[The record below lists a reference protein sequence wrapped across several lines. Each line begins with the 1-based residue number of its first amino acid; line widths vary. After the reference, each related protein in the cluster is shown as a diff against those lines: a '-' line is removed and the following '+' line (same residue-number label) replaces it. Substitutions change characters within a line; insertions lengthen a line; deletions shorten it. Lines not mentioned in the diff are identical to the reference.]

1 MAFDVEGARKA
12 GYSDGDIADYLA
24 AKKEFNITGARKA
37 GYENSDIITHLLGP
51 KKEPESRH
59 VGAVLNDTVISI
71 ANSAAGGVKS
81 AADFFSPGT
90 DFSKAIDEFIKH
102 GEESQSDIVKAG
114 REKFQK
120 ELQGAQTA
128 GEEISAVGKYVAQNP
143 LQAAGQAAGSI
154 AGPGLAIKG
163 FTKTAQLL
171 KFTEK
176 VAERIGLGAGIVTN
190 AAMSGGD
197 AAGSAYDMVMQTPD
211 DILMQNN
218 FVRQEVEKGR
228 SLEDVKKEAATTA
241 ARRASAVPA
250 LIGGATGAFG
260 IESIL
265 AGTAKP
271 SASRLAG
278 ALKTGLSEAL
288 QESVEEGAT
297 ELSAN
302 VAAKEYDPRID
313 PTKGVAGAAALGAV
327 LGAGPGAAIG
337 ALNTPQTL
345 PPNQLAD
352 SLEDGGL
359 KALEAAYGEM
369 AKITQVGQP
378 PQEEENL
385 GPVKQGLPFGT
396 SEEQIA
402 NVIDQVEKS
411 AEQKEAPVAPQEI
424 SPEIQVKQ
432 AEIETLKK
440 RLEDKDYK
448 GEKHRTNIVNKIE
461 KLEGEVQAALSAPPV
476 AKDQDITSQIG
487 QGDANAQPSGE
498 ANAAAN
504 QSGAA
509 SSAPAMDGT
518 PTGTPAP
525 INAGMGAVGGAA
537 QPTDVATGDQS
548 ATLTQEQNRVAE
560 EERLAELARLAE
572 ALPKEENADRPEI
585 VQQRATLERVLPK
598 TIGNFTL
605 GAITP
610 YAGNWTVNYTYTNES
625 GAIYSTNVPID
636 AEMLEGKTD
645 AEIETAIR
653 ERAAKNGLREPTTD
667 KPIKLDYKTTER
679 IFTPEQTPFASDNVE
694 GRDRVPTDIKEAEN
708 FAAAETA
715 FDLMDSAE
723 SGVNKELDAI
733 AKEKGISVKGD
744 DAKETKALTREAVI
758 AQMSEK
764 EFEALVHRNVSP
776 NKLTGKRKES
786 IEKRNQFINT
796 LSEAQKKSIE
806 KKAFKKLGEE
816 IKARSSFSRTTES
829 DKRKAKQKTFDAAAY
844 RRAARKLQ
852 KTEKEAKTTEKKVK
866 EVEAKPDIETYVSSS
881 ERKIVGALKTGEAV
895 NVLAAIQG
903 NYKPSVSVRIDTI
916 TQAIAQRLKAIMIE
930 LDDQPNIIIGKV
942 EGGRPGKYDPE
953 TETITIDPT
962 APRKVSLD
970 VVILHEMTHYMSDH
984 VIDNRDKLTP
994 EQKNAVLNLEK
1005 LYKYVQNKLGHKFDI
1020 PTLKEFIAEA
1030 FSNPAFQTAMGRLDV
1045 PSNYDWR
1052 KDIGTSDNFL
1062 TTFAKRILQLLG
1074 FPRDTSP
1081 GVLYSALVNIQSII
1095 KIEPVGKAQGVSYMA
1110 KKAGEEEPF
1119 EESIGEFIAR
1129 QPLPPH
1135 PDGVV
1140 NSMRRF
1146 FNNGLSRGFKEAA
1159 RLFQSAR
1166 YPVEDWE
1173 RTIRRSGLL
1182 EVGDENSFNN
1192 IATQIA
1198 LATGNARNLD
1208 NTYIKKHSDRVEVLV
1223 ADLVKAEGTNLDTVL
1238 QKLGAYGIVM
1248 HESEVRKVKF
1258 LREVGKKYLRDD
1270 DASKVV
1276 DWFGEKVTPATAAA
1290 NIQKDLSSKNF
1301 SKKAESVNMTSEELA
1316 LEYRKFME
1324 QLVARK
1330 DFIKPNMPPE
1340 KLDVNNTDYHVVGQL
1355 TADRVARFKQYFN
1368 AEKNVGLI
1376 KEIYSE
1382 LNKLSEATIEL
1393 NKQANYWSPQVTNL
1407 KAFYNYKHYAPFK
1420 GKPLTN
1426 EDKELFITEFIGKEY
1441 QQAEYTQE
1449 GRISLPDNPVLRML
1463 AEGSLSAARAGR
1475 KDVIKAVFHSS
1486 QPNKYNKDGQGLID
1500 AQVVKF
1506 IPFENRYMLDSD
1518 EELKTL
1524 ARNKELFFYY
1534 MEDGDIAI
1542 IRMKDEKL
1550 RNSIRNTYRQS
1561 NYLLDRVNS
1570 INSFF
1575 GQMHTRFSVGFAP
1588 KNFVRDAITNT
1599 YNISI
1604 DLSPGAAS
1612 RYIGAIAENV
1622 TKAGMMK
1629 AWNVASTFREAGA
1642 DPAKNPKIKALID
1655 RDKTGFTKDLVEY
1668 LLVGGD
1674 VAYVNSLTTKG
1685 QFKEFTKLNRADWY
1699 SDGGRAISD
1708 FFDNYTAMFEYT
1720 SRVSA
1725 YQIAKSEE
1733 MKRLMAKGVP
1743 RAQAEKDAIKP
1754 AVAFSKNLA
1763 NFEKVGVIGRQA
1775 GAWFMFFRPAATGA
1789 VRAIESLAPSFSS
1802 VFGGYEKA
1810 ADRAWNQAPK
1820 EVKAKG
1826 KKAEEEYKKEF
1837 IRQAKN
1843 GKATA
1848 AVAMG
1853 LGVAMYYMSYL
1864 MSGEDDMDR
1873 NRVATDD
1880 MTRWQRDA
1888 RFFVGPNPNDVVN
1901 VPWGY
1906 GIGAFAAF
1914 GAQIASLGMSD
1925 ESFLKTMSNT
1935 VPIMMDSFMPLPIS
1949 RGSPIENPLAWALD
1963 SIMPS
1968 VIRPLMEYEMN
1979 YNSLGQQI
1987 YNNRQSFVG
1996 STYTGGDN
2004 IPEIYKSVARNLY
2017 ELSDYSSTFKFDPN
2031 VLYFFANSYMD
2042 ALAKFNQT
2050 SFNLYLVGIGERDPD
2065 LMEALKRDTLLLE
2078 GFVGTASSYD
2088 ARKWNAVEKDLERRK
2103 AALNEI
2109 KDDPIR
2115 YLEYMQANPMD
2126 QMLVDMYNGDA
2137 NGELKKLRHESKEIR
2152 LNSNLTVQE
2161 RTDQLRENK
2170 LQLSLLMMQL
2180 VDMYEAFEV
2189 KP

>member
-24 AKKEFNITGARKA
+24 TKKEFNIAGARKA
-37 GYENSDIITHLLGP
+37 GYDNSDIITHLVGRP
-51 KKEPESRH
+51 KKEPESRNI
-59 VGAVLNDTVISI
+59 GAVLNDTVIAI

-81 AADFFSPGT
+81 VADFFSPGT
-90 DFSKAIDEFIKH
+90 DFSKAVDEFIKQ
-102 GEESQSDIVKAG
+102 GEESQSDIVKVG

-120 ELQGAQTA
+120 ELQGAKTA
-128 GEEISAVGKYVAQNP
+128 GEEIAAVGRYVAENP
-143 LQAAGQAAGSI
+143 LQAAGQAVGSF

-163 FTKTAQLL
+163 ATKTAQLL
-171 KFTEK
+171 KASEK
-176 VAERIGLGAGIVTN
+176 IAERVGLGAGIVTN
-190 AAMSGGD
+190 AMMSGGD
-197 AAGSAYDMVMQTPD
+197 AAGSAYEMVMQTPD

-241 ARRASAVPA
+241 ARRASAIPA
-250 LIGGATGAFG
+250 LVGGATGAFG
-260 IESIL
+260 VERIF
-265 AGTAKP
+265 AGAAKP

-288 QESVEEGAT
+288 QEAVEEGTT
-297 ELSAN
+297 EYSAN
-302 VAAKEYDPRID
+302 VAAQEYDPRID
-313 PTKGVAGAAALGAV
+313 PTKGVAGAATLGAV

-337 ALNTPQTL
+337 ALNVQKPL
-345 PPNQLAD
+345 PTNPVAD
-352 SLEDGGL
+352 QLEDDGL
-359 KALEAAYGEM
+359 RSLEAAYGEM
-369 AKITQVGQP
+369 SKITEVGQP
-378 PQEEENL
+378 PPPEDL
-385 GPVKQGLPFGT
+385 GAPKQGMPFSM
-396 SEEQIA
+396 SEDQIA
-402 NVIDQVEKS
+402 NVIDQAGQAVTQQETAPK
-411 AEQKEAPVAPQEI
+411 QEAT
-424 SPEIQVKQ
+424 PEIQVKQ
-432 AEIETLKK
+432 AEIETLKQ
-440 RLEDKDYK
+440 RLVDKDYR
-448 GEKHRTNIVNKIE
+448 GEKHRDNIIQKIQR
-461 KLEGEVQAALSAPPV
+461 LETEVQAALGAAPITE
-476 AKDQDITSQIG
+476 DQDITSQIGQG

-504 QSGAA
+504 QLSITG
-509 SSAPAMDGT
+509 SAPAMDGT
-518 PTGTPAP
+518 STGTPAP
-525 INAGMGAVGGAA
+525 INAGMGIAGGVPA
-537 QPTDVATGDQS
+537 PTDVSAADQPTALDYGS
-548 ATLTQEQNRVAE
+548 LSNQQLIDIYEDLTNTDEQYKAAKTELDRRGEFAPI
-560 EERLAELARLAE
+560 RIAELERILNNPNLSVKQRTLFE
-572 ALPKEENADRPEI
+572 SELSQLKETALIPEENAEGTPEELPSEVI
-585 VQQRATLERVLPK
+585 QATTTEEDEAPAVPK
-598 TIGNFTL
+598 
-605 GAITP
+605 A
-610 YAGNWTVNYTYTNES
+610 
-625 GAIYSTNVPID
+625 
-636 AEMLEGKTD
+636 AE
-645 AEIETAIR
+645 
-653 ERAAKNGLREPTTD
+653 PV
-667 KPIKLDYKTTER
+667 KLDYKTTER
-679 IFTPEQTPFASDNVE
+679 IFTREQTPFVSNKVE
-694 GRDRVPTDIKEAEN
+694 GRDRAPKDIKEAID

-723 SGVNKELDAI
+723 SGINKELDAI

-744 DAKETKALTREAVI
+744 DAQETKALTREAVI
-758 AQMSEK
+758 AQMPQK
-764 EFEALVHRNVSP
+764 EFEALVHRNV
-776 NKLTGKRKES
+776 NADKLIDKRKES
-786 IEKRNQFINT
+786 IQKRNQFINT
-796 LSEAQKKSIE
+796 LSGEQKASIE
-806 KKAFKKLGEE
+806 KKAFKKLSDE

-844 RRAARKLQ
+844 RREKRKEQ
-852 KTEKEAKTTEKKVK
+852 KAQQEVKATEKKVK

-895 NVLAAIQG
+895 YVLEAIQG
-903 NYKPSVSVRIDTI
+903 NYKPSKSVRIDTI
-916 TQAIAQRLKAIMIE
+916 TQAIANQLKNIMIK
-930 LDDQPNIIIGKV
+930 LDDQPNIVIGKV
-942 EGGRPGKYDPE
+942 EGNRPGKYDPE

-970 VVILHEMTHYMSDH
+970 VVVLHEITHYMADH
-984 VIDNRDKLTP
+984 VVDNRDKLTP
-994 EQKNAVLNLEK
+994 DQRNAVLNLEK
-1005 LYKYVQNKLGHKFDI
+1005 LHKYVETKLGNKFDI

-1045 PSNYDWR
+1045 PANADWR
-1052 KDIGTSDNFL
+1052 ADIGKSDNFL
-1062 TTFAKRILQLLG
+1062 TAFAKRILQLLG
-1074 FPRDTSP
+1074 FERSTTP
-1081 GVLYSALVNIQSII
+1081 GVLYSALLNIQSII
-1095 KIEPVGKAQGVSYMA
+1095 ELEPVGKAKGVSYMA
-1110 KKAGEEEPF
+1110 KKADEKEPF
-1119 EESIGEFIAR
+1119 EESIDEFIER
-1129 QPLPPH
+1129 QPLPAH
-1135 PDGVV
+1135 PDGVA
-1140 NSMRRF
+1140 NSMKKF

-1173 RTIRRSGLL
+1173 RTIRRAGLL

-1192 IATQIA
+1192 IATQTA

-1223 ADLVKAEGTNLDTVL
+1223 TELVKAEGTDLDTVL
-1238 QKLGAYGIVM
+1238 KKLGAYGIVM

-1258 LREVGKKYLRDD
+1258 LREVGKKYLRSD
-1270 DASKVV
+1270 DASKVIN
-1276 DWFGEKVTPATAAA
+1276 WFGDKITPATAAD

-1301 SKKAESVNMTSEELA
+1301 SKKAESLNMTSEELA
-1316 LEYRKFME
+1316 FEYRKFME

-1330 DFIKPNMPPE
+1330 DLIKPNTPPE

-1368 AEKNVGLI
+1368 AEKNVSLI

-1407 KAFYNYKHYAPFK
+1407 KAFYNYKYYAPFK

-1463 AEGSLSAARAGR
+1463 AEGALSAARAGR
-1475 KDVIKAVFHSS
+1475 KDVIKAMYHAS
-1486 QPNKYNKDGQGLID
+1486 QPNKYNKTGQGLID
-1500 AQVVKF
+1500 AQVLKI
-1506 IPFENRYMLDSD
+1506 IPFENRYLLESD
-1518 EELKTL
+1518 AELQTL

-1604 DLSPGAAS
+1604 DLSPAAAS
-1612 RYIGAIAENV
+1612 RYLGAIAENV
-1622 TKAGMMK
+1622 TKKGMLK
-1629 AWNVASTFREAGA
+1629 AWRVASTFREAGA
-1642 DPAKNPKIKALID
+1642 DPAKNPKLKALID
-1655 RDKTGFTKDLVEY
+1655 ADKTGFTKDLAEY
-1668 LLVGGD
+1668 LQVGGD
-1674 VAYVNSLTTKG
+1674 IAYVNSLTTKG
-1685 QFKEFTKLNRADWY
+1685 QFKEFTKLSRADWY
-1699 SDGGRAISD
+1699 SDGGKAISD

-1733 MKRLMAKGVP
+1733 MKRLMDKGMS
-1743 RAQAEKDAIKP
+1743 RAQAEKAARKP

-1763 NFEKVGVIGRQA
+1763 NFEKVGVLGRQA
-1775 GAWFMFFRPAATGA
+1775 GALFMFFRPAATGA

-1820 EVKAKG
+1820 EVRAKG

-1935 VPIMMDSFMPLPIS
+1935 VPIMMDSFLPLPIS
-1949 RGSPIENPLAWALD
+1949 RGSPIEEPVAWALD

-1968 VIRPLMEYEMN
+1968 VVRPLIEYKMN

-1987 YNNRQSFVG
+1987 YNNRQSAVG

-2017 ELSDYSSTFKFDPN
+2017 EASNYSSTFKFDPN
-2031 VLYFFANSYMD
+2031 VMYFFANSYMD
-2042 ALAKFNQT
+2042 ALAKFSQT
-2050 SFNLYLVGIGERDPD
+2050 GFNLYLVGVGERNPD
-2065 LMEALKRDTLLLE
+2065 LMEVLKRDTLLFE

-2088 ARKWNAVEKDLERRK
+2088 ARKWNAIEKDLERRK
-2103 AALNEI
+2103 ANLNEVE
-2109 KDDPIR
+2109 DDPVR
-2115 YLEYMQANPMD
+2115 YFEYMEANPMD
-2126 QMLVDMYNGDA
+2126 KILVNMYNKDA
-2137 NGELKKLRHESKEIR
+2137 NGELKKLRQKGKEIR
-2152 LNSNLTVQE
+2152 LNSDLTVQE

-2170 LQLSLLMMQL
+2170 LQLNLLMMQL

>member
-1 MAFDVEGARKA
+1 MAKPWSEVSGSEAFKSLSSAEKESARRQYFEQVVAPRVPK
-12 GYSDGDIADYLA
+12 DDLQIARDQFLSQTA
-24 AKKEFNITGARKA
+24 IPA
-37 GYENSDIITHLLGP
+37 
-51 KKEPESRH
+51 KKEPESRNI
-59 VGAVLNDTVISI
+59 GAVLNDTVISI
-71 ANSAAGGVKS
+71 ANAAAGGVKS

-90 DFSKAIDEFIKH
+90 DFSKAIDEFVKQ

-128 GEEISAVGKYVAQNP
+128 GEEISAVGRYVAENP

-163 FTKTAQLL
+163 FTKGAQLL
-171 KFTEK
+171 KASEK
-176 VAERIGLGAGIVTN
+176 IAERIGLGAGIVTN

-211 DILMQNN
+211 DILMQNDS
-218 FVRQEVEKGR
+218 VRQEVEKGR

-241 ARRASAVPA
+241 ARRASAIPA
-250 LIGGATGAFG
+250 LVGGATGAFG
-260 IESIL
+260 VEKVL
-265 AGTAKP
+265 AGMAKP

-288 QESVEEGAT
+288 QEAVEEGTT
-297 ELSAN
+297 EYSAN
-302 VAAKEYDPRID
+302 VAAQEYDPRID
-313 PTKGVAGAAALGAV
+313 PTKGVAGAATLGAV

-337 ALNTPQTL
+337 ALNVQKPL
-345 PPNQLAD
+345 PTSPVAD
-352 SLEDGGL
+352 QLEDDGL
-359 KALEAAYGEM
+359 KSLEAAYGEM
-369 AKITQVGQP
+369 AKITEVGQP
-378 PQEEENL
+378 PPPEDL
-385 GPVKQGLPFGT
+385 GAPKQGVPFSI
-396 SEEQIA
+396 SEDQIA
-402 NVIDQVEKS
+402 NVIDQAGQTVDQQETAPK
-411 AEQKEAPVAPQEI
+411 QEAA
-424 SPEIQVKQ
+424 PEIQVKQ

-440 RLEDKDYK
+440 RLVDKDYK
-448 GEKHRTNIVNKIE
+448 GEKHRDNIISKI
-461 KLEGEVQAALSAPPV
+461 KRLEDEVQVALGAAPIAEDV
-476 AKDQDITSQIG
+476 DITSQIG
-487 QGDANAQPSGE
+487 QEQGDANAQPSGE
-498 ANAAAN
+498 ANAAAD
-504 QSGAA
+504 QF
-509 SSAPAMDGT
+509 SAPSA
-518 PTGTPAP
+518 AP
-525 INAGMGAVGGAA
+525 AVGQPAGGTETSVTTGVESTGGVPA
-537 QPTDVATGDQS
+537 PTDVSAGDQS
-548 ATLTQEQNRVAE
+548 ATLVQEQNRVAE
-560 EERLAELARLAE
+560 EARLAELSRLAEEMRLAEEARLAE
-572 ALPKEENADRPEI
+572 VERLQAEALAEQENVEGTPEELVDEDLQA
-585 VQQRATLERVLPK
+585 ATTEEDEAQATSK
-598 TIGNFTL
+598 
-605 GAITP
+605 A
-610 YAGNWTVNYTYTNES
+610 
-625 GAIYSTNVPID
+625 
-636 AEMLEGKTD
+636 
-645 AEIETAIR
+645 
-653 ERAAKNGLREPTTD
+653 D
-667 KPIKLDYKTTER
+667 KPLKADYKATER
-679 IFTPEQTPFASDNVE
+679 IFTPEQTPFASDKVE
-694 GRDRVPTDIKEAEN
+694 GRDRVPTDMKEAEN

-723 SGVNKELDAI
+723 SGINKELDAI

-744 DAKETKALTREAVI
+744 DAQETKALTREAVI

-764 EFEALVHRNVSP
+764 EFTALVHRNV
-776 NKLTGKRKES
+776 NAGKLTDKRKES
-786 IEKRNQFINT
+786 IQKRNQFINT

-852 KTEKEAKTTEKKVK
+852 KTEKEAKVTEKKVK

-881 ERKIVGALKTGEAV
+881 ERKIIEAIKTGEAV
-895 NVLAAIQG
+895 YVLAAIQG
-903 NYKPSVSVRIDTI
+903 NYKPGKSVRIDTI
-916 TQAIAQRLKAIMIE
+916 TQAIANQLKNIMIK
-930 LDDQPNIIIGKV
+930 LDDQPNIVMGKV
-942 EGGRPGKYDPE
+942 EGNRPGKYDPE

-962 APRKVSLD
+962 APRDVALD
-970 VVILHEMTHYMSDH
+970 VVVLHEMTHYMSDH

-994 EQKNAVLNLEK
+994 DQKNAVLNLEK
-1005 LYKYVQNKLGHKFDI
+1005 LHKYVEAKLGRKFNI
-1020 PTLKEFIAEA
+1020 PTLKEFIAES

-1045 PSNYDWR
+1045 PANADWR
-1052 KDIGTSDNFL
+1052 ADIGKSDNLL
-1062 TTFAKRILQLLG
+1062 TAFAKRILQLLG
-1074 FPRDTSP
+1074 FERNTTP
-1081 GVLYSALVNIQSII
+1081 GVLYSTLLNVQSII
-1095 KIEPVGKAQGVSYMA
+1095 ELEPVGKAKGVSYMT
-1110 KKAGEEEPF
+1110 KKAGEKEPF
-1119 EESIGEFIAR
+1119 EESIDDFIDR
-1129 QPLPPH
+1129 QPLPAH
-1135 PDGVV
+1135 PDGVA
-1140 NSMRRF
+1140 NSMKKF

-1173 RTIRRSGLL
+1173 RTIRRAGLL

-1192 IATQIA
+1192 IATQTA

-1223 ADLVKAEGTNLDTVL
+1223 AELVKAEGTDLDAVL
-1238 QKLGAYGIVM
+1238 KKLGAYGIVM

-1258 LREVGKKYLRDD
+1258 LREVGKKYLRSD

-1276 DWFGEKVTPATAAA
+1276 NWFGDKVTPATAAD
-1290 NIQKDLSSKNF
+1290 NIQKDLASKNF
-1301 SKKAESVNMTSEELA
+1301 SKKAESLGMTSEELA
-1316 LEYRKFME
+1316 FEYRKFME

-1330 DFIKPNMPPE
+1330 DFIKPNTPSE
-1340 KLDVNNTDYHVVGQL
+1340 KLNVNNTDYHVVGQL

-1368 AEKNVGLI
+1368 AEKNSALI
-1376 KEIYSE
+1376 KEVYSE

-1407 KAFYNYKHYAPFK
+1407 KAFYNYKYYAPFK

-1449 GRISLPDNPVLRML
+1449 GRISLPENPVLRML
-1463 AEGSLSAARAGR
+1463 AEGALSAARAGR
-1475 KDVIKAVFHSS
+1475 KDVIKAVYHAS
-1486 QPNKYNKDGQGLID
+1486 QPSKYNKGGQGLID
-1500 AQVVKF
+1500 AQVIKV

-1518 EELKTL
+1518 TELQAL

-1622 TKAGMMK
+1622 TKQGMMK
-1629 AWNVASTFREAGA
+1629 AWRVASTFREAGA
-1642 DPAKNPKIKALID
+1642 DPAKNPKLKDLIAK
-1655 RDKTGFTKDLVEY
+1655 DKTGFTKDLAEY

-1674 VAYVNSLTTKG
+1674 IAYVNSLTTKG

-1733 MKRLMAKGVP
+1733 TKRLMDKGVP

-1763 NFEKVGVIGRQA
+1763 NFEKVGVLGRQA
-1775 GAWFMFFRPAATGA
+1775 GALFMFFRPAATGA

-1935 VPIMMDSFMPLPIS
+1935 VPIMMDSFLPLPIS
-1949 RGSPIENPLAWALD
+1949 RGSPIEEPVAWALD

-1968 VIRPLMEYEMN
+1968 VVRPLIEYKMN

-1987 YNNRQSFVG
+1987 YNNRQGAVG

-2017 ELSDYSSTFKFDPN
+2017 EASNYSSTFKFDPN
-2031 VLYFFANSYMD
+2031 VMYFFANSYMD
-2042 ALAKFNQT
+2042 ALAKFSQT
-2050 SFNLYLVGIGERDPD
+2050 GFNLYLVGIGDRNPD
-2065 LMEALKRDTLLLE
+2065 LMEVLKRDTLLFE

-2109 KDDPIR
+2109 KDDPLR
-2115 YLEYMQANPMD
+2115 YNEYMEANPMD
-2126 QMLVDMYNGDA
+2126 QMLVDMYNKDA
-2137 NGELKKLRHESKEIR
+2137 NGELKKLRHEAKEIR
-2152 LNSNLTVQE
+2152 LNSDLTVQE

-2170 LQLSLLMMQL
+2170 LQLNLLMMQL
-2180 VDMYEAFEV
+2180 VDLYEAFDV

>member
-24 AKKEFNITGARKA
+24 AKKEFNIAGARKA
-37 GYENSDIITHLLGP
+37 GYDNSDIITHLVGS
-51 KKEPESRH
+51 KKEPESRNI
-59 VGAVLNDTVISI
+59 GAVLNDTVISI
-71 ANSAAGGVKS
+71 ANAAAGGVKS

-90 DFSKAIDEFIKH
+90 DFSKAIDEFVKQ
-102 GEESQSDIVKAG
+102 GEASQSDIVKAG

-128 GEEISAVGKYVAQNP
+128 GEEISAVGRYVAQNP
-143 LQAAGQAAGSI
+143 LQAAGQAVGSF
-154 AGPGLAIKG
+154 AGPGLAVKG
-163 FTKTAQLL
+163 ATKTAQLL
-171 KFTEK
+171 KASEK
-176 VAERIGLGAGIVTN
+176 VAERAGLGAGIVTN
-190 AAMSGGD
+190 AMMSGGD
-197 AAGSAYDMVMQTPD
+197 AAGSAYEMVMQTPD
-211 DILMQNN
+211 DILMQND
-218 FVRQEVEKGR
+218 FVRQEIEKGR

-241 ARRASAVPA
+241 ARRASAIPA

-260 IESIL
+260 VEKIL
-265 AGTAKP
+265 AGAAKP

-288 QESVEEGAT
+288 QESVEEGTT
-297 ELSAN
+297 EYSAN
-302 VAAKEYDPRID
+302 VAAQEYDPRID
-313 PTKGVAGAAALGAV
+313 PTKGVAGAATLGAV

-345 PPNQLAD
+345 PTSPVAD
-352 SLEDGGL
+352 QLEDEGL
-359 KALEAAYGEM
+359 RSLEAAYGEM
-369 AKITQVGQP
+369 SKITEVGQP
-378 PQEEENL
+378 PPPPEDL
-385 GPVKQGLPFGT
+385 GTPKQGMPFSM
-396 SEEQIA
+396 SEDQIA
-402 NVIDQVEKS
+402 NVIDQAGQVVDQQETAPK
-411 AEQKEAPVAPQEI
+411 QEAT
-424 SPEIQVKQ
+424 PEIQVKQ
-432 AEIETLKK
+432 AEIETLKQ
-440 RLEDKDYK
+440 RLVDKDYR
-448 GEKHRTNIVNKIE
+448 GEKHRDNIIQKIQR
-461 KLEGEVQAALSAPPV
+461 LEGEVQAALGAAPV
-476 AKDQDITSQIG
+476 AEAQDITSQIG

-498 ANAAAN
+498 INAAAD

-509 SSAPAMDGT
+509 GAAPAV
-518 PTGTPAP
+518 GTPAGGIEAP
-525 INAGMGAVGGAA
+525 VAAGMEPTGGVPA
-537 QPTDVATGDQS
+537 PIDVSEGDQS
-548 ATLTQEQNRVAE
+548 TALGQQNEAPPVSTELTATDVISDVPQAGME
-560 EERLAELARLAE
+560 EDIEGTSEELAGEDIQATATEEDE
-572 ALPKEENADRPEI
+572 A
-585 VQQRATLERVLPK
+585 QATSK
-598 TIGNFTL
+598 
-605 GAITP
+605 A
-610 YAGNWTVNYTYTNES
+610 
-625 GAIYSTNVPID
+625 
-636 AEMLEGKTD
+636 
-645 AEIETAIR
+645 
-653 ERAAKNGLREPTTD
+653 D
-667 KPIKLDYKTTER
+667 KPLKADYKATER
-679 IFTPEQTPFASDNVE
+679 IFTPEQTPFVSDSVE
-694 GRDRVPTDIKEAEN
+694 GRDRVPKDIKEAID

-715 FDLMDSAE
+715 FDLMDSAQ
-723 SGVNKELDAI
+723 SGINKELDAI

-744 DAKETKALTREAVI
+744 DAQETKALTREAVI
-758 AQMSEK
+758 AQMPQK
-764 EFEALVHRNVSP
+764 EFEALVHRNVNA
-776 NKLTGKRKES
+776 NKLIDKRKES
-786 IEKRNQFINT
+786 IQKRNQFINT
-796 LSEAQKKSIE
+796 LNGEQKTSIE

-829 DKRKAKQKTFDAAAY
+829 DKRKAKQKTFNAAAY
-844 RRAARKLQ
+844 RREKRKEQ
-852 KTEKEAKTTEKKVK
+852 KAQQEVKATEKKVK

-881 ERKIVGALKTGEAV
+881 ERKIVAALKTGEAV
-895 NVLAAIQG
+895 YVLDAIQG
-903 NYKPSVSVRIDTI
+903 NYKPGKSVRIDTI
-916 TQAIAQRLKAIMIE
+916 TQAIANQLKNIMIK
-930 LDDQPNIIIGKV
+930 LDDQPNIVMGKV

-962 APRKVSLD
+962 APRSVPLD
-970 VVILHEMTHYMSDH
+970 VVVLHEMTHYMSDH
-984 VIDNRDKLTP
+984 VVDNRDKLTP
-994 EQKNAVLNLEK
+994 DQKNAVLNLEK
-1005 LYKYVQNKLGHKFDI
+1005 LHKYVQNKLGHKFDI

-1045 PSNYDWR
+1045 PANADWR
-1052 KDIGTSDNFL
+1052 ADIGKSDNLL
-1062 TTFAKRILQLLG
+1062 TAFAKRILQLLG
-1074 FPRDTSP
+1074 FPRNTTP
-1081 GVLYSALVNIQSII
+1081 GVLYSALLNIQSII
-1095 KIEPVGKAQGVSYMA
+1095 ELEPVGKAQGISYMA
-1110 KKAGEEEPF
+1110 KKAGEQEPF
-1119 EESIGEFIAR
+1119 EESIGEFIER
-1129 QPLPPH
+1129 QPLPDH

-1140 NSMRRF
+1140 NSMNKF
-1146 FNNGLSRGFKEAA
+1146 FNKGLSRGFKETA

-1173 RTIRRSGLL
+1173 RTIRRAGLL

-1192 IATQIA
+1192 IATQTA

-1208 NTYIKKHSDRVEVLV
+1208 NTYIKKHADRVEALV
-1223 ADLVKAEGTNLDTVL
+1223 TELVKAEGTDLDTVL
-1238 QKLGAYGIVM
+1238 KKLGAYGIVM

-1258 LREVGKKYLRDD
+1258 LREVGKKYLRSD

-1276 DWFGEKVTPATAAA
+1276 NWFGDKVTPATAAD
-1290 NIQKDLSSKNF
+1290 NIQKDLASKNF
-1301 SKKAESVNMTSEELA
+1301 SKKAESLGMTSEELA
-1316 LEYRKFME
+1316 FEYRKFME

-1330 DFIKPNMPPE
+1330 DFIKPNTPPE

-1368 AEKNVGLI
+1368 AEKNSSLI

-1407 KAFYNYKHYAPFK
+1407 KAFYNYKYYAPFK

-1449 GRISLPDNPVLRML
+1449 GRISLPENPVLRML

-1475 KDVIKAVFHSS
+1475 KDVIKAVYHAS
-1486 QPNKYNKDGQGLID
+1486 QPSKYNKTGQGLID
-1500 AQVVKF
+1500 AQVIKV

-1518 EELKTL
+1518 EELKAL
-1524 ARNKELFFYY
+1524 SRNKELFFYY

-1612 RYIGAIAENV
+1612 RYLGAIAENV
-1622 TKAGMMK
+1622 TKQGMMK
-1629 AWNVASTFREAGA
+1629 AWRVASTFREAGA
-1642 DPAKNPKIKALID
+1642 DPAKNPKLKDLIAK
-1655 RDKTGFTKDLVEY
+1655 DKTGFTKDLAEY

-1674 VAYVNSLTTKG
+1674 IAYVNSLTTKG

-1699 SDGGRAISD
+1699 SDGGKAISD

-1733 MKRLMAKGVP
+1733 TKRLMDKGVP

-1763 NFEKVGVIGRQA
+1763 NFEKVGVIGRHA
-1775 GAWFMFFRPAATGA
+1775 GALYMFFRPAATGA

-1925 ESFLKTMSNT
+1925 ESFLKTMANT
-1935 VPIMMDSFMPLPIS
+1935 VPIMMDSFMPLPVS
-1949 RGSPIENPLAWALD
+1949 RGSPIEKPLAWGID
-1963 SIMPS
+1963 SVLPS
-1968 VIRPLMEYEMN
+1968 IVRPLMEYEMN

-2017 ELSDYSSTFKFDPN
+2017 EASNYSSTFKFDPN
-2031 VLYFFANSYMD
+2031 VMYFFANSYMD
-2042 ALAKFNQT
+2042 ALAKFSQT

-2065 LMEALKRDTLLLE
+2065 LMEVLKRDTLLLE

-2103 AALNEI
+2103 AALNEV
-2109 KDDPIR
+2109 KDDPLR
-2115 YLEYMQANPMD
+2115 YNEYMEANPMD

-2137 NGELKKLRHESKEIR
+2137 NGELKKLRHEAKEIR
-2152 LNSNLTVQE
+2152 LNSDLTVQE

-2170 LQLSLLMMQL
+2170 LQLNLLMMQL
-2180 VDMYEAFEV
+2180 VDLYEAFDV